1 MGYREPPRLLIS
13 APPPS
18 LTALQS
24 DNTVGGPHGTL
35 DITSLRI
42 TLESPTQ
49 IWACLVFSD
58 SRRDGRLQVSGI
70 SAWQASASSSSFT
83 IVAGK
88 KGSFRSLSAIG
99 SVGQLCILADFFLS
113 PPLPPSRVWRQKVIS
128 KNTHHIRIA
137 LI

>member
-1 MGYREPPRLLIS
+1 MAGGHERELLTFPSGGRLSGVQAATEASYLV
-13 APPPS
+13 AAPS

-58 SRRDGRLQVSGI
+58 SRRDGRLQVSGV
-70 SAWQASASSSSFT
+70 SAWQASYHPALSQLLLGRRGPSGASAQLGAW
-83 IVAGK
+83 V
-88 KGSFRSLSAIG
+88 SLVSW
-99 SVGQLCILADFFLS
+99 LMFFF
-113 PPLPPSRVWRQKVIS
+113 SRV
-128 KNTHHIRIA
+128 
-137 LI
+137 